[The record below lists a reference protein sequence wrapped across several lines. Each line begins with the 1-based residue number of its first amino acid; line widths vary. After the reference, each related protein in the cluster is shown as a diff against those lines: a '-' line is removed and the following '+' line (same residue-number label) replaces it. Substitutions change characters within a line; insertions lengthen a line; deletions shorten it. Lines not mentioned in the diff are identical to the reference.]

1 MMDILMYQYKENN
14 MANNPVIP
22 EEDWAIMSPEEKA
35 SILFPDISTRP
46 LSHDEKKRLVEM
58 FEMNDLQNG

>member
-1 MMDILMYQYKENN
+1 MI
-14 MANNPVIP
+14 NNPVIP

-35 SILFPDISTRP
+35 AILFPDMSTRP
-46 LSHDEKKRLVEM
+46 LSNEEKKRLVEM

>member
-1 MMDILMYQYKENN
+1 MT
-14 MANNPVIP
+14 NNPVIP

-35 SILFPDISTRP
+35 AILFPNMSTRQ

-58 FEMNDLQNG
+58 FEMKDLQND